1 MKKNL
6 PNYKIDVVLKKK
18 PQLATTNT
26 TGIIQATNKGW
37 SRVYRRYDKH
47 TGIEVIISMIGLLDF
62 LKSEGYN
69 QFGEKVEKPESIVVE
84 EAPVIKEPEPVIKQ
98 VKKSTIPTRKTT
110 TAPKKAPIKAKESK

>member
-1 MKKNL
+1 M
-6 PNYKIDVVLKKK
+6 
-18 PQLATTNT
+18 
-26 TGIIQATNKGW
+26 
-37 SRVYRRYDKH
+37 YRRYDKH